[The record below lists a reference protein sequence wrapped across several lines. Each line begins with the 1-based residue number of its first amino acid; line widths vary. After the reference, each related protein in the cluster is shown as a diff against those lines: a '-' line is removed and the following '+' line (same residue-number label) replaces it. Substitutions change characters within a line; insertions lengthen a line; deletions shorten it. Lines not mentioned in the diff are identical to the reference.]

1 LWFIREE
8 EVSTMIRSMVNSD
21 DSRPLRIDQTLSSLA
36 TTIICRMYIG
46 GKYSN
51 QDLRGFI
58 SMVKESFILLGSFN
72 IIDYITYLDWMDLQ
86 GINRWMKKLHTKQD
100 HLLEKV
106 IDEHISH
113 NDPKITHDLV
123 NVLLVES
130 TDKNREFKIS

>member
-1 LWFIREE
+1 
-8 EVSTMIRSMVNSD
+8 MIHSIVNSY
-21 DSRPLRIDQTLSSLA
+21 DSLPLRINQTLSSLT
-36 TTIICRMYIG
+36 TTIIHRMYID

-58 SMVKESFILLGSFN
+58 SMVRESFLLLGSFN
-72 IIDYITYLDWMDLQ
+72 IRDYITYLDWMDLQ
-86 GINRWMKKLHTKQD
+86 GLNRWMKKLHTKQD

-106 IDEHISH
+106 IDEHIAH

-123 NVLLVES
+123 NVLLAES